1 MNEILQNL
9 LVATLLAILPIITQ
23 TITKYLK
30 GLSNDKYIRH
40 ATDIVIAVV
49 CATSQTIVD
58 DLKRDGEFTREAQ
71 KMVFL
76 DAKAQILN
84 MLNEKSKIV
93 LKELYGDLDA
103 WIETQIE
110 SVVKGLK

>member
-30 GLSNDKYIRH
+30 SLSNEKYIKH
-40 ATDIVIAVV
+40 ATDIIIAVV
-49 CATSQTIVD
+49 SAMSQTIVD
-58 DLKRDGEFTREAQ
+58 DLKQNGEFTREAQ
-71 KMVFL
+71 KMVFQ
-76 DAKAQILN
+76 DAKSQILN
-84 MLNEKSKIV
+84 MLNEKSKII

-110 SVVKGLK
+110 SAVKGLK